1 MARVNGG
8 IYKKYRNS
16 YKKLCDEWKTLQDE
30 NFDEDVFLGEY
41 LDLFDFLDSANTLY
55 EKVEKMRIK
64 IESLLES
71 QKFELEDKEKDYNTF
86 VLELKNI
93 ENELSSRASDVRNN
107 IGSDVSENERYSLD
121 KWRI

>member
-16 YKKLCDEWKTLQDE
+16 YKKLCDEWKTLRDE
-30 NFDEDVFLGEY
+30 NFDEGVFLGEY

-55 EKVEKMRIK
+55 EEVEKMRIK

-86 VLELKNI
+86 VLKLKNI
-93 ENELSSRASDVRNN
+93 ENELSSRASDVRNI
-107 IGSDVSENERYSLD
+107 IGCDVSENERYSLD
-121 KWRI
+121 KWKI